1 MNYPDETVL
10 GICEYFSNQ
19 ENESGGISNLINNG
33 YELDLIESLMY
44 TGLIS
49 IFKADCKDPNG
60 RYVVTE
66 MGKEYFKLIL

>member
-1 MNYPDETVL
+1 MEYKEETVL
-10 GICEYFSNQ
+10 EIMEYLSKK
-19 ENESGGISNLINNG
+19 ENGKGEISKLIGLG
-33 YELDLIESLMY
+33 YGLDLIESLMY
-44 TGLIS
+44 AGLIS